1 MCILYPM
8 TPRGKPQRDGEKVV
22 HTNVGLPESLW
33 LKAKQR
39 AAEERTDL
47 RALIIEG
54 LEYVLSRK
62 AKKRGT

>member
-1 MCILYPM
+1 
-8 TPRGKPQRDGEKVV
+8 
-22 HTNVGLPESLW
+22 

-39 AAEERTDL
+39 AAEEHSDL

-62 AKKRGT
+62 PRKGGR